1 MKIPPEEAPNVRVLF
16 FFCTG
21 RMEDAVRRILFY
33 LSFNLEKGEVPREFI
48 ISLFATLLS
57 RI

>member
-21 RMEDAVRRILFY
+21 RMEDAMRRILFY
-33 LSFNLEKGEVPREFI
+33 LSFKQSYQEVEFTYTI
-48 ISLFATLLS
+48 EPL
-57 RI
+57 RHRQW